1 MLSSC
6 SLFLVFTPWICI
18 SSRYHDISWSL
29 VERQGLQRQS
39 LKDLITVLTKKQD
52 SWQTCLF
59 SIWLVNICHHMS
71 SPLWHSMAFYGY
83 TVGCSMVPMVFVF
96 LWPWYFRLCQQR
108 SCLPGP
114 EAPCKIRLKRMIRI
128 WFNIRQYLNLL
139 SESIIWIYLSIYY
152 LSSVYNYVQSSW
164 IMLNLVHLQECQESN
179 L

>member
-139 SESIIWIYLSIYY
+139 SESIIWIYLSIYL
-152 LSSVYNYVQSSW
+152 LS
-164 IMLNLVHLQECQESN
+164 IICL
-179 L
+179 